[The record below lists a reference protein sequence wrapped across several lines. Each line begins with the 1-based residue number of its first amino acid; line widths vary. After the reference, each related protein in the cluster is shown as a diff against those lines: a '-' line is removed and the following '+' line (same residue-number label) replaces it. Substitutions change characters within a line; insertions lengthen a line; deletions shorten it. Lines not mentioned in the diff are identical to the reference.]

1 MSAFERMNFT
11 LADAEVLEE
20 ALERFLTVGVVSSS
34 RIMEAHALLGRISS
48 ATDDALLGCDDCSA
62 NVEKLGEYYF
72 LENPIWER
80 ASGGCD
86 ILCIGCFEKRLGR
99 ALTKPDFIPAHQVEE
114 HRQSDRWKRRIGL
127 VAT

>member
-1 MSAFERMNFT
+1 MNVFERMNFT
-11 LADAEVLEE
+11 LAEAEILEE
-20 ALERFLTVGVVSSS
+20 ALARFLSASVGVPSQIEPRV
-34 RIMEAHALLGRISS
+34 LLGRISS
-48 ATDDALLGCDDCSA
+48 AIADALLGCDDCRA
-62 NVEKLGEYYF
+62 NVEKIGEYYF